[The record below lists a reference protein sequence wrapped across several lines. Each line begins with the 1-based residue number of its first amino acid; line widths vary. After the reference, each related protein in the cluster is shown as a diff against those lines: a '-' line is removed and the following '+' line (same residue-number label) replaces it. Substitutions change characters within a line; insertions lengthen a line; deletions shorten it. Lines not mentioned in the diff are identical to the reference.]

1 MLLQDKTALITGAA
15 TGIGEA
21 VARLFAREGARVFLL
36 DEFQTN
42 GSEFEQLI

>member
-1 MLLQDKTALITGAA
+1 MRNPNNRALI
-15 TGIGEA
+15 
-21 VARLFAREGARVFLL
+21 ARVFLL